1 MLLSALKILIFFA
14 VVLALTMGAVHLA
27 EYGHA
32 LRMVYGGVEYNLGP
46 VQALIG
52 LIAVFFIGWLLIKL
66 VGAALAIVRFLL
78 GDETA
83 INRHFARSRERK
95 GYAALSEG
103 MLAVASGEGR
113 LALDKAAQAAK
124 YLDQPHV
131 TDLLAAQAAEVAG
144 DRRRAEDVYRR
155 MLADDRTRFVGVNGL
170 MRQKLDEGDTET
182 ALKLARKAYALKP
195 KHTEVQDMLLQLQTS
210 QGDWKGARSVLKDK
224 RKQGLLPQDVHIRRD
239 AVLALEEASEVLA
252 EGNSI
257 SAREAAI
264 SANRA
269 SPDLIP
275 AAVLA
280 ARSYIAQND
289 MRSASRVLQKTWSV
303 RPHPSIAATFAE
315 IAPDETPAAR
325 LRRFEDLMRQNPDSE
340 ETRLLR
346 AELLLANEDFPGA
359 RRALGDVAT
368 KHPTVRSLSI
378 LAAVERGEG
387 MDDAVVRGTLAR
399 ALVASRGP
407 QWVCDKCHNVM
418 ADWAP
423 VCDSC
428 GGFDTLTW
436 REPDRATASAGIVP
450 HGVEM
455 LPLLVGAKPVQGGAQ
470 EAAPVAAAVI
480 NTQPGM
486 VSPEPSALPKAAPVH
501 EAPAAEIG
509 AVPRNITPGMVARE
523 SDYVRA
529 GGQLADD
536 EPAMTVTDPE
546 PEMPPRASAKPVSD
560 SARRTIADGDVLPVR
575 PDVEPPEDMDPISGK
590 SR

>member
-1 MLLSALKILIFFA
+1 
-14 VVLALTMGAVHLA
+14 
-27 EYGHA
+27 
-32 LRMVYGGVEYNLGP
+32 
-46 VQALIG
+46 
-52 LIAVFFIGWLLIKL
+52 
-66 VGAALAIVRFLL
+66 
-78 GDETA
+78 
-83 INRHFARSRERK
+83 
-95 GYAALSEG
+95 
-103 MLAVASGEGR
+103 
-113 LALDKAAQAAK
+113 
-124 YLDQPHV
+124 
-131 TDLLAAQAAEVAG
+131 
-144 DRRRAEDVYRR
+144 
-155 MLADDRTRFVGVNGL
+155 
-170 MRQKLDEGDTET
+170 
-182 ALKLARKAYALKP
+182 
-195 KHTEVQDMLLQLQTS
+195 
-210 QGDWKGARSVLKDK
+210 
-224 RKQGLLPQDVHIRRD
+224 
-239 AVLALEEASEVLA
+239 
-252 EGNSI
+252 
-257 SAREAAI
+257 
-264 SANRA
+264 
-269 SPDLIP
+269 
-275 AAVLA
+275 
-280 ARSYIAQND
+280 
-289 MRSASRVLQKTWSV
+289 
-303 RPHPSIAATFAE
+303 
-315 IAPDETPAAR
+315 
-325 LRRFEDLMRQNPDSE
+325 MRQNPDSE